1 MPALAHLGIG
11 FVTKRF
17 VPQIPLWVLLISSM
31 VLDILSGIF
40 IFAIWITHGL
50 FMSVIWSIIAVLI
63 TTLITFHLKPK
74 KGQHKKENLTIWSLE
89 ISQVSMII
97 GLLVFS
103 HWILDFIGWPM
114 SIIDS
119 NATGVP
125 LLFDDSVNIGLGVY
139 STWFGA
145 LLMDIGV
152 FVMGLVVYIHYIKKI
167 KKIKVTDE
175 ISQQNNF

>member
-11 FVTKRF
+11 LATKRF
-17 VPQIPLWVLLISSM
+17 APQIPLWALLISSM

-50 FMSVIWSIIAVLI
+50 FMSVIWSIIAMLI
-63 TTLITFHLKPK
+63 TVLITFHLKSK
-74 KGQHKKENLTIWSLE
+74 KRQDKKENLTIWNAE
-89 ISQVSMII
+89 ILNIGMII
-97 GLLVFS
+97 GLIVFS
-103 HWILDFIGWPM
+103 HWVLDFIGWPM
-114 SIIDS
+114 IVIDS

-125 LLFDDSVNIGLGVY
+125 LLFDDSVTIGLGVY

-152 FVMGLVVYIHYIKKI
+152 FALGLVVYLYYLKKV
-167 KKIKVTDE
+167 K
-175 ISQQNNF
+175 